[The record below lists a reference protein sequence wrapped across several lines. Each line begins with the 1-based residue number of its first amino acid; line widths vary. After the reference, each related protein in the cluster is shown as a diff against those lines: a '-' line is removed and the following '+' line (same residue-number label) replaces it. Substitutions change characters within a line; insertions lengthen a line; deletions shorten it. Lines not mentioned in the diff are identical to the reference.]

1 MNTRD
6 ISPTLSSLYSELVN
20 GIPESNGYILNR
32 GDRGLLQSLDKLSA
46 SAASATNA
54 GGASIAAHV
63 RHLSYALSLMN
74 RWANGENPFQDAD
87 WSVAWKKTSADVHE
101 WKDLREKLRRECAD
115 WEQNLGTPREV
126 DEVELLGVVGSIA
139 HLAYHLGAIRQ
150 IDRKIGGPPS

>member
-32 GDRGLLQSLDKLSA
+32 GDGGMLLSLDKLSA

-74 RWANGENPFQDAD
+74 RWADGGNPFQGAD
-87 WSVAWKKTSADVHE
+87 WAAAWKKTSVDAGE
-101 WKDLREKLRRECAD
+101 WKELRDALRRECAA
-115 WEQNLGTPREV
+115 WQQNLGSPRDV
-126 DEVELLGVVGSIA
+126 DGVELQGVLGSVA
-139 HLAYHLGAIRQ
+139 HIAYHLGAIRQ
-150 IDRKIGGPPS
+150 IDREIRGPSS